1 MHQIEHEFVRR
12 IVLRVDAQFS
22 YPTENRILFRFA
34 ANRTPIC
41 TGNRICVDSPL
52 PCNTYV
58 HLVLMGYSEVY
69 GYRQELSCS
78 VAGFDL
84 AARYSN
90 LADEH
95 VRALAVSDIL

>member
-58 HLVLMGYSEVY
+58 HLVLTDHGLQPSLWLQARTIMF
-69 GYRQELSCS
+69 CS
-78 VAGFDL
+78 WL
-84 AARYSN
+84 
-90 LADEH
+90 
-95 VRALAVSDIL
+95 